1 MSPNA
6 GLVRGLART
15 LRAEFRMDRFVTLA
29 IEDWCMPGNEP
40 IELIGRVIE
49 RSFYEEC
56 VSAEFDREL
65 VVKGGI

>member
-1 MSPNA
+1 
-6 GLVRGLART
+6 
-15 LRAEFRMDRFVTLA
+15 MDRFVTLA